1 MPRYGNTAVRRNR
14 VKRRLKE
21 ALRRE
26 ILPRL
31 DHEEVAIDLIVRAR
45 REAYDT
51 SYRRLTGEL
60 VDWVE
65 AQWTAS
71 S

>member
-1 MPRYGNTAVRRNR
+1 M
-14 VKRRLKE
+14 KRRLKE

-31 DHEEVAIDLIVRAR
+31 DASEVAVDLIVRAR
-45 REAYDT
+45 RESYDA
-51 SYRRLTGEL
+51 SYANLADEL
-60 VDWVE
+60 VDWVD
-65 AQWTAS
+65 ARWPAS